1 MAITIST
8 HNGSTVDLA
17 HDLRETW
24 RIEKENKAWAE
35 RHPGE
40 LRIDTSKEHVVLI
53 NRGTLSHVYKELFG
67 EALKEYN
74 EKQISSGKKD
84 RVIKNYLSEI
94 KAKEKSSKNAK
105 HPIYELITQVGSM
118 YNPVPEEDEEKI
130 LMEHAK
136 GFEER
141 NPHLHVVC
149 QVLHKDE
156 KGGTHIH
163 TAYIPVATEQ
173 KRGMKVQNSLTAALK
188 QQGIVGDKS
197 SVTAQM
203 LWEKQENKVL
213 EDICNKYGY
222 LVEHTMAGKKAE
234 HLSVE
239 EYQLNKK
246 INEKQNEFNAI
257 KDLPLGSVIVKKGRI
272 EQLEKTEKKY
282 QKEKPLIEKAKKEL
296 ILAEQTRGATRRQA
310 EKLAKDQAELDRRR
324 AEYDAEVNEAANRK
338 VALVRDDAMRFIV
351 ARGLLDD
358 FWAWVQECVEK
369 ISAKIR

>member
-8 HNGSTVDLA
+8 HNGSSVDLA
-17 HDLRETW
+17 HDLREGW

-35 RHPGE
+35 RHSGE
-40 LRIDTSKEHVVLI
+40 LRIDTSKEHKVLI
-53 NRGTLSHVYKELFG
+53 NRGTISQVYKEIFG
-67 EALKEYN
+67 DALKEYN
-74 EKQISSGKKD
+74 EKQIASGKKD

-118 YNPVPEEDEEKI
+118 DNPVPEEDEERI

-156 KGGTHIH
+156 KGGNHIH

-203 LWEKQENKVL
+203 LWEKKENKAL

-222 LVEHTMAGKKAE
+222 VVEHTMAGKKAE

-239 EYQLNKK
+239 EYQINKK
-246 INEKQNEFNAI
+246 ISEKQNELNEI
-257 KDLPLGSVIVKKGRI
+257 KELPLGSSIVKKGRI

-282 QKEKPLIEKAKKEL
+282 QEEKPLIEKAKKEL
-296 ILAEQTRGATRRQA
+296 LLAEQTRGATRRQS
-310 EKLAKDQAELDRRR
+310 EKLAKERAELDRRK
-324 AEYDAEVNEAANRK
+324 AEYDAEVNEEANRK
-338 VALVRDDAMRFIV
+338 VALMRDNAMRFIV
-351 ARGLLDD
+351 SRGLLDD
-358 FWAWVQECVEK
+358 FLAWVQEFVEK
-369 ISAKIR
+369 ISAKMR